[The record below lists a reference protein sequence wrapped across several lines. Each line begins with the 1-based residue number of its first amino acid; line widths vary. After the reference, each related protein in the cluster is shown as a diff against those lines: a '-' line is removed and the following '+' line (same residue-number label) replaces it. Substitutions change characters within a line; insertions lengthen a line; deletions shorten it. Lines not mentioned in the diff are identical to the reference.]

1 MTKTISSRER
11 LNNQVK
17 ISPESISNIRAQS
30 DENRQSVKSE
40 EAQETVQAL
49 DMELQ
54 EIGLQIVHATTERV
68 RICATD
74 SSSKELD
81 QESSN
86 SSIKELIDAICS
98 ILQQREGI
106 KQITWNEPTK
116 SLVIAFDSQL
126 LPLPQVLTILE
137 EFGVKRQKGSEESSE
152 NQFKQ
157 SSEKQ
162 FKQSSEKQKVDP
174 FAAWKS
180 AEFWQEQGLDLIP
193 LFAGLAV
200 TSRLAIGGLASI
212 PVYMLTAN
220 ITRRIIAYTQ
230 QALATET
237 EKPKEIKKEAKKEIQ
252 KAKKSVSGSE
262 KKSHSSPSQVTSDE
276 VLGKDKTEKNNSP
289 SKSLGSK
296 VEKASTLERKVDHKL
311 ASEHQSN
318 VVFKASGLTTRQAK
332 INYSIVHSIPG
343 RIRFNIPRI
352 AKDRAYAK
360 TLERLL
366 KTEPHVTN
374 VRINCDAASVAI
386 AFQPSSLN
394 ASHWLGLLELA
405 DEVIPSTSQSN
416 STKLNRQLNTPENQR
431 QVIESQTQLLQVDAI
446 EKLTSGTVVTATEV
460 NSIVADLKPPF
471 INLLI
476 DVVAKFPLE

>member
-11 LNNQVK
+11 LNDRVQ
-17 ISPESISNIRAQS
+17 ISPELISNIRAQS
-30 DENRQSVKSE
+30 DENHQSVKIEE
-40 EAQETVQAL
+40 EAQKTVQAL
-49 DMELQ
+49 KMELQ
-54 EIGLQIVHATTERV
+54 EVGLQIVHATTERV
-68 RICATD
+68 RICASD
-74 SSSKELD
+74 SSSREL
-81 QESSN
+81 SN
-86 SSIKELIDAICS
+86 SSIKELIDAICDR
-98 ILQQREGI
+98 LQQREGI

-116 SLVIAFDSQL
+116 SLVIDFNLHL
-126 LPLPQVLTILE
+126 LSLPQVLAILE
-137 EFGVKRQKGSEESSE
+137 EFGVKKQKGSEE
-152 NQFKQ
+152 

-180 AEFWQEQGLDLIP
+180 AEFWKEQGLDLIP

-230 QALATET
+230 LALATEI
-237 EKPKEIKKEAKKEIQ
+237 EKPKEAKKEIK
-252 KAKKSVSGSE
+252 KAKKSVSRSE
-262 KKSHSSPSQVTSDE
+262 KKTHSSPSQVTSDK

-289 SKSLGSK
+289 SESLGSK

-332 INYSIVHSIPG
+332 INYSVVHSIPG

-352 AKDRAYAK
+352 AQDRAYAK

-386 AFQPSSLN
+386 AFEPSSLSK
-394 ASHWLGLLELA
+394 SHWFGLLELA
-405 DEVIPSTSQSN
+405 NQVIPSANQVASQATSKTN
-416 STKLNRQLNTPENQR
+416 LAKLNTQLNTSENQR
-431 QVIESQTQLLQVDAI
+431 EGIELETQLLQVDLI
-446 EKLTSGTVVTATEV
+446 EPVTSENLVTETQV
-460 NSIVADLKPPF
+460 NSIIADLKPPF

-476 DVVAKFPLE
+476 DVVTNFPLE

>member
-11 LNNQVK
+11 LNKQIK
-17 ISPESISNIRAQS
+17 ISPELISIRAQS

-40 EAQETVQAL
+40 EAQKTVQAL

-74 SSSKELD
+74 VSSKELD
-81 QESSN
+81 RESSN
-86 SSIKELIDAICS
+86 SSIKEVIDAVCS
-98 ILQQREGI
+98 IFQQREGI

-126 LPLPQVLTILE
+126 LPLPQVLAILG
-137 EFGVKRQKGSEESSE
+137 EFGVKRQKGSEET
-152 NQFKQ
+152 
-157 SSEKQ
+157 
-162 FKQSSEKQKVDP
+162 SEKQKVDP

-180 AEFWQEQGLDLIP
+180 AEFWKEQGLDLIP

-230 QALATET
+230 LALATET
-237 EKPKEIKKEAKKEIQ
+237 EKPKEIKKEAKK
-252 KAKKSVSGSE
+252 AVSRSE
-262 KKSHSSPSQVTSDE
+262 KKTHSSPSQVTSDK

-289 SKSLGSK
+289 SESLGSK

-318 VVFKASGLTTRQAK
+318 GAFKASGLTTRLAK
-332 INYSIVHSIPG
+332 INYSVVHSIPG
-343 RIRFNIPRI
+343 RIRFNVPRI

-416 STKLNRQLNTPENQR
+416 STKLNRQLNTPENQT
-431 QVIESQTQLLQVDAI
+431 QVIESQTQLLPVDGI
-446 EKLTSGTVVTATEV
+446 EELTSDTVITATEV

-471 INLLI
+471 ISLLI

>member
-11 LNNQVK
+11 LNKQVK

-40 EAQETVQAL
+40 EAQKTVQAL
-49 DMELQ
+49 KTELQ
-54 EIGLQIVHATTERV
+54 EVGLQIVHATTERV

-74 SSSKELD
+74 SSKELGTELN
-81 QESSN
+81 QTLSN

-98 ILQQREGI
+98 ILQQQEGI

-126 LPLPQVLTILE
+126 LSLPQVLVILE
-137 EFGVKRQKGSEESSE
+137 EFGVKRQKDSEKSSE
-152 NQFKQ
+152 N
-157 SSEKQ
+157 
-162 FKQSSEKQKVDP
+162 QKVDP

-212 PVYMLTAN
+212 PVYMVTAN

-237 EKPKEIKKEAKKEIQ
+237 EKPKEIKKETK

-262 KKSHSSPSQVTSDE
+262 KKSHSSPSQVTSDK
-276 VLGKDKTEKNNSP
+276 VLGKDKVEKNNSP
-289 SKSLGSK
+289 SESLGSK

-318 VVFKASGLTTRQAK
+318 GVFKASGLTTRQAK
-332 INYSIVHSIPG
+332 INYSVVHSIPG

-366 KTEPHVTN
+366 KTEPNVIN

-386 AFQPSSLN
+386 AFEPSSLSK
-394 ASHWLGLLELA
+394 SHWFGLLELA
-405 DEVIPSTSQSN
+405 NEVIPSANQLASQTTSKTN
-416 STKLNRQLNTPENQR
+416 LAKLNTQLNTSENQR
-431 QVIESQTQLLQVDAI
+431 EGIELETQLLQVDLI
-446 EKLTSGTVVTATEV
+446 EPVTRENLITETQL

-476 DVVAKFPLE
+476 NVVAKFPLE